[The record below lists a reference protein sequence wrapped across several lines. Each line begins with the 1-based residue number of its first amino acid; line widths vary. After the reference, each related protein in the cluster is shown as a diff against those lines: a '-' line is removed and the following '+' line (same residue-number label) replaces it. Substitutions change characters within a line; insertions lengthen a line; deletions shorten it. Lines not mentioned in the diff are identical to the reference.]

1 MSAFDE
7 TANQNGV
14 PSVSPSNSTLTSNF
28 TPPLIGITTYGR
40 DEGNKFALPAEY
52 VESVRRA
59 GGIPVLVP
67 PAEPHLEQLL
77 ARLDGLI
84 LAGGGDL
91 DPELYQGS
99 PHETIYMVDPER
111 DRSELAM
118 ARQVAADGKPTL
130 GICRGAQVINVA
142 LGGSLIEHLPDVVG
156 EETVHRIL
164 PPEEPAKHGVHV
176 DEDSRLA
183 AILQSDSVVPTSWH
197 HQAMRRVA
205 ADLKVVA
212 WAPDGTVEAAEL
224 TTHPWLMAVQW
235 HPEMTAAHDATQQRL
250 FDAFVAACRVRVRE
264 IGGAPL

>member
-1 MSAFDE
+1 MDD
-7 TANQNGV
+7 TT
-14 PSVSPSNSTLTSNF
+14 PPLT
-28 TPPLIGITTYGR
+28 TVPLIGITTYGR

-59 GGIPVLVP
+59 GGIPVLIP
-67 PAEPHLEQLL
+67 PAEPYLHALL
-77 ARLDGLI
+77 DRLDGLI

-91 DPELYQGS
+91 DPELYAGAQ
-99 PHETIYMVDPER
+99 HATVYMVDPER
-111 DRSELAM
+111 DQSELAM
-118 ARQVAADGKPTL
+118 ARRVAADGKPTL

-156 EETVHRIL
+156 DATIHRIL

-176 DEDSRLA
+176 DEHSRLA
-183 AILQSDSVVPTSWH
+183 AILQSRHVEPTSWH

-205 ADLKVVA
+205 DGLTVVA

-224 TTHPWLMAVQW
+224 VTHPWLIAVQW

-250 FDAFVAACRVRVRE
+250 FDAFVAACRAHARKVV
-264 IGGAPL
+264 GQPL